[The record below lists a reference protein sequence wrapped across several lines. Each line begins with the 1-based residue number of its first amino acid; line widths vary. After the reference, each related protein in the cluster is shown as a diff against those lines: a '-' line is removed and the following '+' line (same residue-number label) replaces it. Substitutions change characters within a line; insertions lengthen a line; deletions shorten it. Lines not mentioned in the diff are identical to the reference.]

1 MPSQQGRQALHTATA
16 SPLSARMGLLSYF
29 KRNAAGVGE
38 SSAAG
43 PDPVENAR
51 TRARRRLIGATVLLG
66 IGVVGFPLVF
76 ESQPRPIPVDIPIEI
91 PRRDAAAPL
100 VVPPAPRSSPVA
112 TPSLPPVAED
122 VPASAAVARQA
133 PSPAA
138 ELPIER
144 AAEQG
149 REVVP
154 AASRPAAARGALPAA
169 SVAVA
174 PKPLA
179 PASASRAASAA
190 ARSDDGRR
198 AQALLDGRPQAAAA
212 PPAVGS
218 APGARLVVQ
227 VGAYTEADKLRD
239 ARVRVEKLGLK
250 TYTQVIES
258 DGGKRTR
265 VRVGPFATRDE
276 ADKAAARI
284 RAAGLPVAILAL

>member
-16 SPLSARMGLLSYF
+16 SPLPARMGLLSYF
-29 KRNAAGVGE
+29 KRNAADAGE
-38 SSAAG
+38 SSAAA
-43 PDPVENAR
+43 PDPIENAR

-91 PRRDAAAPL
+91 PRREAAAPL
-100 VVPPAPRSSPVA
+100 VVPPAPRPGPSIA
-112 TPSLPPVAED
+112 PSLPPVAED
-122 VPASAAVARQA
+122 VPASAVAAKPASR
-133 PSPAA
+133 PAA
-138 ELPIER
+138 ELPTER

-149 REVVP
+149 REVGP
-154 AASRPAAARGALPAA
+154 AVSRPAAARGALPAA

-198 AQALLDGRPQAAAA
+198 AQALLEGRPQAAAA
-212 PPAVGS
+212 SPAVGS

-227 VGAYTEADKLRD
+227 VGAYTDADKLRD
-239 ARVRVEKLGLK
+239 ARARVEKLGLK